1 MTGDRVARPAL
12 RNTLLGTVLRLL
24 NPMMR
29 LLLGSPLHW
38 PLSRWWILLRW
49 RGPDTG
55 EPHTIPVSHIREG
68 DTLLV
73 TTGDRWW
80 QRLERSP
87 EVKARVSGRWRPVRA
102 SIVHDRETAV
112 SEHVRLFR
120 RHAWFRILAGV
131 PRRPRGGPDPEAVA
145 RAVDA
150 GRTLVRLEI
159 R

>member
-1 MTGDRVARPAL
+1 MTTDRVARPAL

-24 NPMMR
+24 NPVMR
-29 LLLGSPLHW
+29 LILGSPLHW

-49 RGPDTG
+49 RGPQTG
-55 EPHTIPVSHIREG
+55 EPHTIPVSHVREG
-68 DTLLV
+68 DALLV

-80 QRLERSP
+80 RSLQRSA
-87 EVKARVSGRWRPVRA
+87 EVSARVSGRWRTVHPVVVEDPA
-102 SIVHDRETAV
+102 ESV
-112 SEHVRLFR
+112 SEHRRLFR

-131 PRRPRGGPDPEAVA
+131 PGGSHGGPDNDAVK

-150 GRTLVRLEI
+150 GRTLIRLEI